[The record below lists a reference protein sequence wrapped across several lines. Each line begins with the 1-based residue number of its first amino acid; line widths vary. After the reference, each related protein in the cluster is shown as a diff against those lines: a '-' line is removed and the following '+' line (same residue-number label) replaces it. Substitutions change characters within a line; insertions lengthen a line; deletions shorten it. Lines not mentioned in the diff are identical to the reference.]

1 MLTPRDQVIADLISE
16 MQINGTVKLK
26 GFGTFTVKPTAAR
39 MGRNPRTGE
48 PVHIEASHKIAFKAA
63 KNLKEMF

>member
-1 MLTPRDQVIADLISE
+1 MLTPRDQVIADMISE

-48 PVHIEASHKIAFKAA
+48 PVQIASGNKIAFKAA